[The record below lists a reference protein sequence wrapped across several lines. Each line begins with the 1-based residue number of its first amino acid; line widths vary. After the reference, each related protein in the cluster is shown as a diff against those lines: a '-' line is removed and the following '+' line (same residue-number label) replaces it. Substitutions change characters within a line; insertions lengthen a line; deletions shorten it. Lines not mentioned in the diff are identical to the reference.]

1 MKWNWGTKLMLAMAA
16 FMIMVI
22 LFGIRM
28 FREGV
33 ELVEKDYYPKGQ
45 AHQQLIDKRNN
56 AKEFSEKINITHG
69 QGVVKIYFPEELET
83 SKITGEVHFYQR
95 VNEQYDRFVKLSV
108 DTAHCFSY
116 PSTSLKG
123 RYIVKIDWAYD
134 GKAYYTEKTIDLH

>member
-45 AHQQLIDKRNN
+45 AHQQLIDKRTN
-56 AKEFSEKINITHG
+56 ATEFSEKIKLTSVSG
-69 QGVVKIYFPEELET
+69 EVKICFPDELDP
-83 SKITGEVHFYQR
+83 SKINGEVHFYQR

-134 GKAYYTEKTIDLH
+134 GKAYYTEKTIDLP